1 MSILIS
7 KNTEVLVQGI
17 TGSAGS
23 LHTKLML
30 EYGTKIVAG
39 VTPGKGGQ
47 LVHGIPVYDMIK
59 SAMREHDIDASI
71 IFVPARFTL
80 DAALEAVH
88 AGIQLIIIITEGVPM
103 HDTMKIRAA
112 ADEVGANILGPNC
125 PGIIIPGETKIGIMP
140 ASAFAPGR
148 VGVVS
153 RSGTLTYEIAN
164 LLSQNGIG
172 QSAVV
177 GIGGDPV
184 SGLSFVDILELF
196 DKDEHTDAVLLVG
209 EIGGRKEEDAAKFIK
224 KMQKPLIAFV
234 TGRCAPPGKRM
245 GHAGAIIRADETA
258 ENKMRTLKKAG
269 ALVAKRLDE
278 IPGLVRQGL
287 VM

>member
-1 MSILIS
+1 
-7 KNTEVLVQGI
+7 
-17 TGSAGS
+17 
-23 LHTKLML
+23 
-30 EYGTKIVAG
+30 
-39 VTPGKGGQ
+39 
-47 LVHGIPVYDMIK
+47 
-59 SAMREHDIDASI
+59 
-71 IFVPARFTL
+71 
-80 DAALEAVH
+80 
-88 AGIQLIIIITEGVPM
+88 
-103 HDTMKIRAA
+103 MKIRAA
-112 ADEVGANILGPNC
+112 ADEVGAKILGPNC

-196 DKDEHTDAVLLVG
+196 DKDEHTDTVLLVG
-209 EIGGRKEEDAAKFIK
+209 EIGGRKEEDAAEFIK

-269 ALVAKRLDE
+269 ALVAKGLNE